1 MITLTL
7 TRTSKTGNAVRGSI
21 VLPFTQYP
29 CSDREEQDIAIKTL
43 ENADFIIPA
52 GTYPLKRTYSYK
64 FKKLLPIL
72 EDVPDREGIR
82 ILKGV
87 PDGCFT
93 SGGESGG
100 NSRTYDLAER
110 YRSCDLF
117 AEREE
122 GCILTDMYGQSTLD
136 IMLNR
141 LNEFY
146 NEEEIALSVVDAF
159 DAGSGSGQ

>member
-7 TRTSKTGNAVRGSI
+7 TRTSKTGNAVIGFLVI
-21 VLPFTQYP
+21 PFTQYP
-29 CSDREEQDIAIKTL
+29 CSDREEEDITIKTL

-82 ILKGV
+82 IHRGTK
-87 PDGCFT
+87 PEH
-93 SGGESGG
+93 SQ
-100 NSRTYDLAER
+100 
-110 YRSCDLF
+110 
-117 AEREE
+117 
-122 GCILTDMYGQSTLD
+122 GCILTDMFGQSTLD

-146 NEEEIALSVVDAF
+146 TDEEIVLSVVDDF

>member
-29 CSDREEQDIAIKTL
+29 CSYREEKDITISTL

-72 EDVPDREGIR
+72 ENVPDREGIR
-82 ILKGV
+82 IHRGTK
-87 PDGCFT
+87 PEH
-93 SGGESGG
+93 S
-100 NSRTYDLAER
+100 
-110 YRSCDLF
+110 
-117 AEREE
+117 E

-146 NEEEIALSVVDAF
+146 NEEEIVLSVVDAF

>member
-29 CSDREEQDIAIKTL
+29 CSDREEKDITIKTL

-72 EDVPDREGIR
+72 ENVPDREGIR
-82 ILKGV
+82 IHRGTK
-87 PDGCFT
+87 PEH
-93 SGGESGG
+93 S
-100 NSRTYDLAER
+100 
-110 YRSCDLF
+110 
-117 AEREE
+117 E
-122 GCILTDMYGQSTLD
+122 GCILTDMYGQSSLD

-146 NEEEIALSVVDAF
+146 NEEEIFLSVVDAF
-159 DAGSGSGQ
+159 DAGSGSGL

>member
-29 CSDREEQDIAIKTL
+29 CSDREEKDITIKTL

-82 ILKGV
+82 IHRGTK
-87 PDGCFT
+87 PEH
-93 SGGESGG
+93 SQ
-100 NSRTYDLAER
+100 
-110 YRSCDLF
+110 
-117 AEREE
+117 
-122 GCILTDMYGQSTLD
+122 GCILTDMFGQSTLD

-146 NEEEIALSVVDAF
+146 TDEEIVLSVVDAY

>member
-72 EDVPDREGIR
+72 ENVPDREGIR
-82 ILKGV
+82 IHLGTK
-87 PDGCFT
+87 PEHST
-93 SGGESGG
+93 
-100 NSRTYDLAER
+100 
-110 YRSCDLF
+110 
-117 AEREE
+117 

-146 NEEEIALSVVDAF
+146 NDEEIFLSIVSSCPC
-159 DAGSGSGQ
+159 G

>member
-7 TRTSKTGNAVRGSI
+7 TRTSKTGNAVIGFLVI
-21 VLPFTQYP
+21 PFTQYP
-29 CSDREEQDIAIKTL
+29 CSDREEEDITIKTL

-82 ILKGV
+82 IHRGTK
-87 PDGCFT
+87 PEH
-93 SGGESGG
+93 SQ
-100 NSRTYDLAER
+100 
-110 YRSCDLF
+110 
-117 AEREE
+117 
-122 GCILTDMYGQSTLD
+122 GCILTDMFGQSTLD

-146 NEEEIALSVVDAF
+146 NDEEIFLSIVSSCPC
-159 DAGSGSGQ
+159 G

>member
-72 EDVPDREGIR
+72 ENVPEREGIR
-82 ILKGV
+82 IHRGTK
-87 PDGCFT
+87 PEH
-93 SGGESGG
+93 S
-100 NSRTYDLAER
+100 
-110 YRSCDLF
+110 
-117 AEREE
+117 E

>member
-7 TRTSKTGNAVRGSI
+7 TRTSKQGNAVRGSI
-21 VLPFTQYP
+21 LLPFTQYP

-52 GTYPLKRTYSYK
+52 GTYPLKRTYSFK
-64 FKKLLPIL
+64 FKKLMPLVD
-72 EDVPDREGIR
+72 EVPDRSGIR
-82 ILKGV
+82 IHRGTK
-87 PDGCFT
+87 P
-93 SGGESGG
+93 
-100 NSRTYDLAER
+100 ER
-110 YRSCDLF
+110 SQ
-117 AEREE
+117 

-146 NEEEIALSVVDAF
+146 YEEEISLQIVDNLPV
-159 DAGSGSGQ
+159 

>member
-1 MITLTL
+1 MITLIL

-72 EDVPDREGIR
+72 ENVPDREGIR
-82 ILKGV
+82 IHRGTK
-87 PDGCFT
+87 PEH
-93 SGGESGG
+93 SQ
-100 NSRTYDLAER
+100 
-110 YRSCDLF
+110 
-117 AEREE
+117 
-122 GCILTDMYGQSTLD
+122 GCILTDMFGQSTLD

-146 NEEEIALSVVDAF
+146 NDEEIFLSIVSSCPC
-159 DAGSGSGQ
+159 G

>member
-21 VLPFTQYP
+21 VLPFTKYP
-29 CSDREEQDIAIKTL
+29 CSDREEEDITIKTL

-64 FKKLLPIL
+64 FKKILPIL

-82 ILKGV
+82 IHRGTK
-87 PDGCFT
+87 PEH
-93 SGGESGG
+93 SQ
-100 NSRTYDLAER
+100 
-110 YRSCDLF
+110 
-117 AEREE
+117 
-122 GCILTDMYGQSTLD
+122 GCILTDMFGQSTLD

-146 NEEEIALSVVDAF
+146 NDEEIFLSIVSSCPC
-159 DAGSGSGQ
+159 G

>member
-1 MITLTL
+1 MITLIL

-72 EDVPDREGIR
+72 ENVPDREGIR
-82 ILKGV
+82 IHRGTK
-87 PDGCFT
+87 PEH
-93 SGGESGG
+93 SQ
-100 NSRTYDLAER
+100 
-110 YRSCDLF
+110 
-117 AEREE
+117 

-146 NEEEIALSVVDAF
+146 NDEEIFLSIVSSCPC
-159 DAGSGSGQ
+159 G

>member
-7 TRTSKTGNAVRGSI
+7 TRTSKTGNAVIGFLVI
-21 VLPFTQYP
+21 PFTQYP
-29 CSDREEQDIAIKTL
+29 CSDREEEDITIKTL

-72 EDVPDREGIR
+72 ENVPDREGIR
-82 ILKGV
+82 IHRGTK
-87 PDGCFT
+87 PEH
-93 SGGESGG
+93 SQ
-100 NSRTYDLAER
+100 
-110 YRSCDLF
+110 
-117 AEREE
+117 
-122 GCILTDMYGQSTLD
+122 GCILTDMFGQSTLD

-146 NEEEIALSVVDAF
+146 TDEEIVLSVVDAF
-159 DAGSGSGQ
+159 DDGSGSGL

>member
-7 TRTSKTGNAVRGSI
+7 TRTSKHGNAVHGKML
-21 VLPFTQYP
+21 LPFTQYP
-29 CSDREEQDIAIKTL
+29 CSYREEQDITISTL

-64 FKKLLPIL
+64 FKKILPIL

-82 ILKGV
+82 IHRGTK
-87 PDGCFT
+87 PEH
-93 SGGESGG
+93 SQ
-100 NSRTYDLAER
+100 
-110 YRSCDLF
+110 
-117 AEREE
+117 
-122 GCILTDMYGQSTLD
+122 GCILTDMFGQSTLD

-146 NEEEIALSVVDAF
+146 NDEEIFLSIVSSCPC
-159 DAGSGSGQ
+159 G

>member
-7 TRTSKTGNAVRGSI
+7 TRTSKHGKAVHGKML
-21 VLPFTQYP
+21 LPFTQYP
-29 CSDREEQDIAIKTL
+29 CSYREEKDITISTL

-64 FKKLLPIL
+64 FKKQLPIL
-72 EDVPDREGIR
+72 ENVPDREGIR
-82 ILKGV
+82 IHRGTK
-87 PDGCFT
+87 PEHST
-93 SGGESGG
+93 
-100 NSRTYDLAER
+100 
-110 YRSCDLF
+110 
-117 AEREE
+117 

-159 DAGSGSGQ
+159 DAGSGSGL

>member
-1 MITLTL
+1 MITLQL

-21 VLPFTQYP
+21 VLPFTKYP
-29 CSDREEQDIAIKTL
+29 CSYREEKDITISTL

-82 ILKGV
+82 IHRGTK
-87 PDGCFT
+87 PEH
-93 SGGESGG
+93 SQ
-100 NSRTYDLAER
+100 
-110 YRSCDLF
+110 
-117 AEREE
+117 
-122 GCILTDMYGQSTLD
+122 GCILTDMFGQSTLD

-146 NEEEIALSVVDAF
+146 NEEEIVLSVVDAF
-159 DAGSGSGQ
+159 DDGSGSGL

>member
-29 CSDREEQDIAIKTL
+29 CSDREEKDITISTL

-72 EDVPDREGIR
+72 EDVPEREGIR
-82 ILKGV
+82 IHRGTK
-87 PDGCFT
+87 PEH
-93 SGGESGG
+93 SQ
-100 NSRTYDLAER
+100 
-110 YRSCDLF
+110 
-117 AEREE
+117 

-146 NEEEIALSVVDAF
+146 NEEEIVLSVVDAY
-159 DAGSGSGQ
+159 DAGSSSGQ

>member
-1 MITLTL
+1 MITLQL
-7 TRTSKTGNAVRGSI
+7 TRTSKAGNAVRGSI

-29 CSDREEQDIAIKTL
+29 CSDREEQDIAISTL

-72 EDVPDREGIR
+72 ENVPEREGIR
-82 ILKGV
+82 IHRGTK
-87 PDGCFT
+87 PEH
-93 SGGESGG
+93 SQ
-100 NSRTYDLAER
+100 
-110 YRSCDLF
+110 
-117 AEREE
+117 
-122 GCILTDMYGQSTLD
+122 GCILTDMFGQSTLD

-146 NEEEIALSVVDAF
+146 TDEEIVLSVVDAF
-159 DAGSGSGQ
+159 DDGSGSGL

>member
-1 MITLTL
+1 MITLIL
-7 TRTSKTGNAVRGSI
+7 TRTSKTGNAVIGFLVI
-21 VLPFTQYP
+21 PFTQYP
-29 CSDREEQDIAIKTL
+29 CSDREEQDITISTL

-64 FKKLLPIL
+64 FKKQLPIL

-82 ILKGV
+82 IHRGTK
-87 PDGCFT
+87 PEH
-93 SGGESGG
+93 SQ
-100 NSRTYDLAER
+100 
-110 YRSCDLF
+110 
-117 AEREE
+117 

-146 NEEEIALSVVDAF
+146 NEEEIVLSVVDAF

>member
-1 MITLTL
+1 MITLIL

-29 CSDREEQDIAIKTL
+29 CSDREEEDITIKTL

-72 EDVPDREGIR
+72 ENVPDREGIR
-82 ILKGV
+82 IHRGTK
-87 PDGCFT
+87 PEH
-93 SGGESGG
+93 SQ
-100 NSRTYDLAER
+100 
-110 YRSCDLF
+110 
-117 AEREE
+117 

-146 NEEEIALSVVDAF
+146 NDEEIFLSIVSSCPC
-159 DAGSGSGQ
+159 G

>member
-7 TRTSKTGNAVRGSI
+7 TRTSKTDNAVRGSI

-29 CSDREEQDIAIKTL
+29 CSDREEKDITIKTL

-82 ILKGV
+82 IHRGTK
-87 PDGCFT
+87 PEH
-93 SGGESGG
+93 S
-100 NSRTYDLAER
+100 
-110 YRSCDLF
+110 
-117 AEREE
+117 E

-146 NEEEIALSVVDAF
+146 HDEEIFLRITSSCPC
-159 DAGSGSGQ
+159 G

>member
-29 CSDREEQDIAIKTL
+29 CSDREEKDITISTL

-52 GTYPLKRTYSYK
+52 GTYPIKRTYSYK

-82 ILKGV
+82 IHRGTK
-87 PDGCFT
+87 PEH
-93 SGGESGG
+93 SQ
-100 NSRTYDLAER
+100 
-110 YRSCDLF
+110 
-117 AEREE
+117 
-122 GCILTDMYGQSTLD
+122 GCILTDMFGQSTLD

-146 NEEEIALSVVDAF
+146 NEEEIVLSVVDAF
-159 DAGSGSGQ
+159 DDGSGSGL

>member
-7 TRTSKTGNAVRGSI
+7 TRTSKHGKAVHGKML
-21 VLPFTQYP
+21 LPFTQYP
-29 CSDREEQDIAIKTL
+29 CSYREEKDITISTL

-64 FKKLLPIL
+64 FKKHLPIL
-72 EDVPDREGIR
+72 ENVPDREGIR
-82 ILKGV
+82 IHRGTK
-87 PDGCFT
+87 PEH
-93 SGGESGG
+93 S
-100 NSRTYDLAER
+100 
-110 YRSCDLF
+110 
-117 AEREE
+117 E

-146 NEEEIALSVVDAF
+146 NEEEIVLSVVDAY

>member
-29 CSDREEQDIAIKTL
+29 CSDREEEDITIKTL

-72 EDVPDREGIR
+72 ENVPDREGIR
-82 ILKGV
+82 IHRGTN
-87 PDGCFT
+87 PEHST
-93 SGGESGG
+93 
-100 NSRTYDLAER
+100 
-110 YRSCDLF
+110 
-117 AEREE
+117 

>member
-1 MITLTL
+1 MITLIL

-21 VLPFTQYP
+21 VLPFTKYP

-72 EDVPDREGIR
+72 ENVPDREGIR
-82 ILKGV
+82 IHRGTK
-87 PDGCFT
+87 PEH
-93 SGGESGG
+93 SQ
-100 NSRTYDLAER
+100 
-110 YRSCDLF
+110 
-117 AEREE
+117 
-122 GCILTDMYGQSTLD
+122 GCILTDMFGQSTLD

-146 NEEEIALSVVDAF
+146 NEEEIVLSVVDAF

>member
-29 CSDREEQDIAIKTL
+29 CSDREEEDITIKTL

-72 EDVPDREGIR
+72 ENVPDREGIR
-82 ILKGV
+82 IHRGTK
-87 PDGCFT
+87 PEH
-93 SGGESGG
+93 SQ
-100 NSRTYDLAER
+100 
-110 YRSCDLF
+110 
-117 AEREE
+117 
-122 GCILTDMYGQSTLD
+122 GCILTDMFGQSTLD

-146 NEEEIALSVVDAF
+146 TDEEIFLSVVDAF
-159 DAGSGSGQ
+159 DDGSGSGL

>member
-1 MITLTL
+1 MITLIL

-29 CSDREEQDIAIKTL
+29 CSDREEEDITIKTL

-72 EDVPDREGIR
+72 ENVPDREGIR
-82 ILKGV
+82 IHRGTK
-87 PDGCFT
+87 PEH
-93 SGGESGG
+93 S
-100 NSRTYDLAER
+100 
-110 YRSCDLF
+110 
-117 AEREE
+117 E

-146 NEEEIALSVVDAF
+146 NEEEIVLSVVDAY

>member
-1 MITLTL
+1 MITLQL
-7 TRTSKTGNAVRGSI
+7 TRTSKAGNAVRGSI

-29 CSDREEQDIAIKTL
+29 CSYREEKDITISTL

-52 GTYPLKRTYSYK
+52 GTYPLKRTYSFK

-72 EDVPDREGIR
+72 ENVPDREGIR
-82 ILKGV
+82 IHRGTK
-87 PDGCFT
+87 PEH
-93 SGGESGG
+93 SQ
-100 NSRTYDLAER
+100 
-110 YRSCDLF
+110 
-117 AEREE
+117 
-122 GCILTDMYGQSTLD
+122 GCILTDMFGQSSLD

-146 NEEEIALSVVDAF
+146 NEEEIVLSVVDAF

>member
-52 GTYPLKRTYSYK
+52 GTYPLKRTYSFK
-64 FKKLLPIL
+64 FKKLLPL
-72 EDVPDREGIR
+72 VDEVPEREGIR
-82 ILKGV
+82 IHRGTL
-87 PDGCFT
+87 PEHST
-93 SGGESGG
+93 
-100 NSRTYDLAER
+100 
-110 YRSCDLF
+110 
-117 AEREE
+117 
-122 GCILTDMYGQSTLD
+122 GCILTDLYGMSNLN

-141 LNEFY
+141 LDEFY
-146 NEEEIALSVVDAF
+146 HDEEILLQISDDLPV
-159 DAGSGSGQ
+159 

>member
-1 MITLTL
+1 MITLIL

-29 CSDREEQDIAIKTL
+29 CSDREEKDITISTL

-72 EDVPDREGIR
+72 ENVPDREGIR
-82 ILKGV
+82 IHRGTK
-87 PDGCFT
+87 PEH
-93 SGGESGG
+93 S
-100 NSRTYDLAER
+100 
-110 YRSCDLF
+110 
-117 AEREE
+117 E
-122 GCILTDMYGQSTLD
+122 GCILTDMYGQSILD

-146 NEEEIALSVVDAF
+146 NEEAIALSVVDAF
-159 DAGSGSGQ
+159 DAGSGSSQ

>member
-1 MITLTL
+1 MITLIL

-29 CSDREEQDIAIKTL
+29 CSYREEKDITISTL

-82 ILKGV
+82 IHRGTK
-87 PDGCFT
+87 PEH
-93 SGGESGG
+93 SQ
-100 NSRTYDLAER
+100 
-110 YRSCDLF
+110 
-117 AEREE
+117 
-122 GCILTDMYGQSTLD
+122 GCILTDMFGQSTLD

-146 NEEEIALSVVDAF
+146 TDEEIVLSVVDAF

>member
-21 VLPFTQYP
+21 VLPFTKYP
-29 CSDREEQDIAIKTL
+29 CCDREEKDITISTL

-72 EDVPDREGIR
+72 ENVPDREGIR
-82 ILKGV
+82 IHRGTK
-87 PDGCFT
+87 PEH
-93 SGGESGG
+93 S
-100 NSRTYDLAER
+100 
-110 YRSCDLF
+110 
-117 AEREE
+117 E

-146 NEEEIALSVVDAF
+146 NDEEIFLSIVSSCPC
-159 DAGSGSGQ
+159 G